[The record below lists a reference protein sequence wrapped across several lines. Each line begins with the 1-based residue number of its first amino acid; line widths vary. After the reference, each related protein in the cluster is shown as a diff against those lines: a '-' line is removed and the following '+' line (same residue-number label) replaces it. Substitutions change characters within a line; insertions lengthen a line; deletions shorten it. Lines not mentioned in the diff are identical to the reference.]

1 MEAGSEDLLGY
12 EVGAPTA
19 VIEAHG
25 EVNLALQHLALEDQL
40 DGLAL
45 VLRHGP
51 EGHGV
56 SLNLTVFDLAGLSH
70 HAEGAGQGVAAGFE
84 VEGQVVGFAARVEA
98 SFPLAVGIGRVEQ
111 GGQYKQQSRQSGYA
125 FHEAYCIIAG
135 ALS

>member
-40 DGLAL
+40 DGL
-45 VLRHGP
+45 
-51 EGHGV
+51 
-56 SLNLTVFDLAGLSH
+56 SH

-98 SFPLAVGIGRVEQ
+98 SFPLAGGIGRVEQ
-111 GGQYKQQSRQSGYA
+111 GSQYKQQSRQSGYA